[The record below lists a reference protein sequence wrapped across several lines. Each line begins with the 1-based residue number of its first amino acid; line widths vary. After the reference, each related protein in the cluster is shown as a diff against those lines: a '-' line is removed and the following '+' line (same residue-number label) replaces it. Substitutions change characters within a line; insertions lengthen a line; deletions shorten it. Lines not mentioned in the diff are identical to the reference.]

1 VVEHRIGCIVQLGAR
16 QAKYYGKSKT
26 AFQIALI
33 ATVANL
39 MLVAAVKG
47 AASSAAL
54 PLTLLVGIASLAFSW
69 LAAQKGPL
77 KTAPS
82 RPAF

>member
-1 VVEHRIGCIVQLGAR
+1 M
-16 QAKYYGKSKT
+16 
-26 AFQIALI
+26 
-33 ATVANL
+33 VA
-39 MLVAAVKG
+39 VTG

-54 PLTLLVGIASLAFSW
+54 PPALLVGIASLAFTW

-82 RPAF
+82 RPGF